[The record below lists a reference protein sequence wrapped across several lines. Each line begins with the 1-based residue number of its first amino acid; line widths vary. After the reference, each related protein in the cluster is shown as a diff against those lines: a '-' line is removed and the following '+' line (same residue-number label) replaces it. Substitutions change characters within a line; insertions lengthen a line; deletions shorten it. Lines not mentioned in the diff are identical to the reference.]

1 MDDVHLNTPIKK
13 IEALNLRSAQTTSF
27 RHGQPHSKEAVDRAY
42 PKTLTNNVLKEL
54 NARAEAICL
63 KIKLPQS
70 PTEPKNISRSRYN
83 KIHRTKFDKMDSI
96 ADHYSV
102 KGLGLES
109 PGNNGKR
116 IVTSEDSTAKRR
128 KALTGTAIP
137 SSYSNSNRSLPQSS
151 PLKGISPSKRSHNL
165 HQLLKEGQG
174 DLHTSNIG
182 TKGSQPVS
190 SPELSETTKVPGL
203 TERVSS
209 NQTDNQNQSKLQRD
223 RFSPRSTVLGNR
235 NTKNANY
242 ISNRRRVDRSSEL
255 ENRRNISMDTNRQES
270 VAKILGP
277 RHEGTLK
284 ENIPS
289 LQAFQTS
296 TNFIRSPS
304 VPLAHSNTLN
314 RKDKENIQHP
324 CDKKKEKI
332 SGRKMSHGKFL
343 DLKAIQ
349 RDYSFTH
356 KKEPKFTVPKPFSLY
371 NKPTISS
378 SQKSIHASSKNQSH

>member
-1 MDDVHLNTPIKK
+1 MDDIHLNTPIKK

-27 RHGQPHSKEAVDRAY
+27 RHGQSYGKEAMDREY

-70 PTEPKNISRSRYN
+70 PTEPKNISRSRYS
-83 KIHRTKFDKMDSI
+83 KIHRSKFDKMDSI

-102 KGLGLES
+102 KGLGS
-109 PGNNGKR
+109 NGKR
-116 IVTSEDSTAKRR
+116 VVTSEDSAAKRR

-137 SSYSNSNRSLPQSS
+137 NSDSNSNRPLPQSS

-174 DLHTSNIG
+174 DLQPGNIG
-182 TKGSQPVS
+182 TKESLPRSSQ
-190 SPELSETTKVPGL
+190 ELSETARTSGL
-203 TERVSS
+203 KEIPSF
-209 NQTDNQNQSKLQRD
+209 NQTDNQIQSKHQRD

-235 NTKNANY
+235 NTKNANHVC
-242 ISNRRRVDRSSEL
+242 NRRRVDYNSEL
-255 ENRRNISMDTNRQES
+255 ENRRNTNMDPNRQES
-270 VAKILGP
+270 IAQILGP

-296 TNFIRSPS
+296 TNFTRSPS
-304 VPLAHSNTLN
+304 APLAKTNSIN
-314 RKDKENIQHP
+314 RKDKENIQRP
-324 CDKKKEKI
+324 CSKTKEN
-332 SGRKMSHGKFL
+332 SLDRKTTHSKFL
-343 DLKAIQ
+343 DSKALQ
-349 RDYSFTH
+349 RDYSFGH
-356 KKEPKFTVPKPFSLY
+356 RKEPKYTVPKPFSLY

-378 SQKSIHASSKNQSH
+378 SQKSIHANSKTNKDNF